1 VNEIH
6 DVIEGYK
13 LPELPEEYD
22 GEGSAQLV
30 LFRQG
35 NTSIPLADQVSITD
49 AREYCRR
56 EDTHSTSGDWFV
68 GYRLN

>member
-1 VNEIH
+1 MNEIH

-35 NTSIPLADQVSITD
+35 DTNITLADQVSIAD
-49 AREYCRR
+49 AQEYCQRA
-56 EDTHSTSGDWFV
+56 DTHSVSGDWFA